1 MNYVLLVNKEVGL
14 ANGAYP
20 VCGKS
25 MRVYGHASIDTVR
38 GGVAFKMS
46 IEDYEAAKFD
56 IIGNRSFQQI
66 WVPEFVDEPAI
77 QEVIEINQA
86 GKVLPPFTEPNLD
99 DMKWKE
105 LTELGRAHGVFKVGQ
120 KRAELIELI
129 RQKGRKAA

>member
-66 WVPEFVDEPAI
+66 WVPEF
-77 QEVIEINQA
+77 IEETDRLGAMKYNDLFKLA
-86 GKVLPPFTEPNLD
+86 KEKNVPFRFGIPKT
-99 DMKWKE
+99 
-105 LTELGRAHGVFKVGQ
+105 
-120 KRAELIELI
+120 ELIEAL
-129 RQKGRKAA
+129 RKVAA